1 MRASNCIIRVS
12 ARSSSTTHSE
22 RVMVNV
28 SIEADRVR
36 FEVEGWDK
44 LWALKSQ
51 LEIPLAHIRSVRA
64 DPEPARG
71 WWHGVRLPG
80 TQIPGLLTAGSF
92 YQSGGFVF
100 YDVHDPERTVVIEL
114 DHEHYQRLVIEV
126 ENPADVDRK
135 STRL

>member
-1 MRASNCIIRVS
+1 
-12 ARSSSTTHSE
+12 
-22 RVMVNV
+22 MVNV
-28 SIEADRVR
+28 IVRGDHVR
-36 FEVEGWDK
+36 FEVEGWDQ

-51 LEIPLAHIRSVRA
+51 LEIPLAHIRGVRA

-71 WWHGVRLPG
+71 WWHGLRLPG

-126 ENPADVDRK
+126 ANPADVVTMLR
-135 STRL
+135 SAIATAPPTVR

>member
-1 MRASNCIIRVS
+1 MVQVS
-12 ARSSSTTHSE
+12 LHG
-22 RVMVNV
+22 
-28 SIEADRVR
+28 DRVR
-36 FEVEGWDK
+36 FEVERWDK
-44 LWALKSQ
+44 LWALRSQ
-51 LEIPLAHIRSVRA
+51 LEIPLAHIRAVRA

-71 WWHGVRLPG
+71 WWHGLRLAG

-126 ENPADVDRK
+126 ASPAEVVATIRSAITTTPPDAR
-135 STRL
+135 

>member
-1 MRASNCIIRVS
+1 
-12 ARSSSTTHSE
+12 
-22 RVMVNV
+22 MVNV
-28 SIEADRVR
+28 VVQGDRVR
-36 FEVEGWDK
+36 FEVEGWDQ

-51 LEIPLAHIRSVRA
+51 LEIPLAHVRGVRA

-126 ENPADVDRK
+126 ANPADVVATLGSAIATAPPNGR
-135 STRL
+135 

>member
-1 MRASNCIIRVS
+1 
-12 ARSSSTTHSE
+12 
-22 RVMVNV
+22 MVNV
-28 SIEADRVR
+28 IVRGDRVR
-36 FEVEGWDK
+36 FEVEGWDQ

-51 LEIPLAHIRSVRA
+51 LEIPLAHIRGVRA

-71 WWHGVRLPG
+71 WWHGLRLPG

-126 ENPADVDRK
+126 ANPADVVTMLR
-135 STRL
+135 SAIATAPPNGR

>member
-1 MRASNCIIRVS
+1 
-12 ARSSSTTHSE
+12 
-22 RVMVNV
+22 MVNV
-28 SIEADRVR
+28 VVQGGRVR

-51 LEIPLAHIRSVRA
+51 LEIPVAHIRAVRA

-126 ENPADVDRK
+126 ASPAHVVETLRAAIAAAQ
-135 STRL
+135 RNEH